1 MKVIFGIFMPIC
13 LCAFV
18 AFGISV
24 AVLGVEEID
33 TPLEESNI
41 SGYLTELEGDY
52 SDIVLEA
59 NTVNVTLYP
68 SQRSN
73 TVVCVPDSLRNAVR
87 VDISDDTLTINCN
100 RVFNDFDDLWNFI
113 SGDNSLKIEV
123 YVPDSLYK
131 SIHASVNTGNT
142 EINGIAAED
151 VYLDL
156 TAGNMVYAGKEG
168 HSSNI
173 LTVDMSAGNCEL
185 YNAATEEFAI
195 DMSAGNMDVY
205 GLSGWGSF
213 ELSAGNANVN
223 FAEYNGNLDLDMS
236 AGNLTVNLPADA
248 SADID
253 CDKSAGS
260 LVVRHG
266 DVRADVDDDASVTI
280 GDGKYHITAELSAG
294 SINITDKVKH
304 KEAREILAP
313 PVYNNSAA
321 VTSVVVAAT
330 EPPVEASVAV
340 DVSAADIEVK
350 IGDIEV
356 KVDPVSVDV
365 DI

>member
-1 MKVIFGIFMPIC
+1 MRVIFGIFMPIC

-24 AVLGVEEID
+24 AVLGVEEIETPPD
-33 TPLEESNI
+33 TTNI
-41 SGYLTELEGDY
+41 TGFLTEIDGNF
-52 SDIVLEA
+52 SDIVIES
-59 NTVNVTLYP
+59 NTVNVAVYP
-68 SQRSN
+68 AQRNN
-73 TVVCVPDSLRNAVR
+73 TVLCVPDELRNAITA
-87 VDISDDTLTINCN
+87 DISDDTLTIKCN
-100 RVFNDFDDLWNFI
+100 RIFNNFDDLWGFFTE
-113 SGDNSLKIEV
+113 DKSLEIEV
-123 YVPDSLYK
+123 YVPDCLYK
-131 SIHASVNTGNT
+131 SIHASANAGST

-156 TAGNMVYAGKEG
+156 TAGNMVYAGKDG

-260 LVVRHG
+260 LIVYHG
-266 DVRADVDDDASVTI
+266 DVRADVDDDASITI

-294 SINITDKVKH
+294 SINITDNVKR
-304 KEAREILAP
+304 KDAPEIFAP
-313 PVYNNSAA
+313 PVYSSSAT

-330 EPPVEASVAV
+330 EPPVESSVAV